1 DHKNGEQNAAEGDA
15 LRDGAH
21 EIAPRLLEG
30 GPDDVLAGVVGHE
43 RLRLVKIDP
52 NRAEADAILQP
63 AKPALVQLDLRSHSG
78 PLARRLLEGGPD
90 AVLAGVVGHEGL
102 RLVKID
108 PHRAEADAIL
118 QPAKPALVQLDLRSH
133 SGQFPFRLHDIGE
146 FSGAALKQRDKA
158 LLEPS

>member
-1 DHKNGEQNAAEGDA
+1 MATLAKGEPGDGRGADHKNGEQNAAEGDA

-78 PLARRLLEGGPD
+78 
-90 AVLAGVVGHEGL
+90 
-102 RLVKID
+102 
-108 PHRAEADAIL
+108 
-118 QPAKPALVQLDLRSH
+118 QL
-133 SGQFPFRLHDIGE
+133 PFRLHDIGE

-158 LLEPS
+158 LLEPSGI